1 MITSNYHTH
10 STYCDGKNSLE
21 EMVLSAISKGFTE
34 IGFSGHAPTIRRY
47 AWESKFE
54 KLARYKAEVNSLKE
68 KYADK
73 IKIFLGLEMD
83 YYSPVELADGCDYT
97 IGSVHIIK
105 KGDDFLEI
113 DNSKQIQIDDVNKY
127 YNGDF
132 YAYVEDYYA
141 LVAEIVA
148 QTKCDIIG
156 HFDLV
161 TKFNELGDLFDIKHT
176 RYQNAMQSA
185 LEALIKTRV
194 PFEINTGAISRGY
207 RTSSYP
213 EQSILDRIGNAGIP
227 FVINSDTHNVNTIDC
242 NLTLEQERLD
252 KLGYKYLTT
261 LKDIKQ
267 YISSL

>member
-10 STYCDGKNSLE
+10 STYCDGANTLE
-21 EMVLSAISKGFTE
+21 EMIEAAISKGFTE
-34 IGFSGHAPTIRRY
+34 IGFSGHAPSSAY
-47 AWESKFE
+47 FSWESRIE
-54 KLARYKAEVNSLKE
+54 KLNRYKAEVNMLKE

-73 IKIFLGLEMD
+73 IKIHLGLEMD
-83 YYSPVELADGCDYT
+83 YFSHIELAEGCDYT
-97 IGSVHIIK
+97 LGSVHTIYK
-105 KGDDFLEI
+105 DGKYLEI
-113 DNSKQIQIDDVNKY
+113 DNSKKIQIEDVNEH

-132 YAYVEDYYA
+132 YAYIDDYYTLMA
-141 LVAEIVA
+141 DVVAK
-148 QTKCDIIG
+148 TKCDIIG

-161 TKFNELGDLFDIKHT
+161 TKFNEHGDLFDINDP
-176 RYQNAMQSA
+176 RYINSMQKA
-185 LEALIKTRV
+185 LNALIKTRI

-207 RTSSYP
+207 RTTSYP
-213 EQSILDRIGNAGIP
+213 EQSILECIGNAGIP

>member
-10 STYCDGKNSLE
+10 STYCDGKNTLE
-21 EMVLSAISKGFTE
+21 EMVLAAIEKGFTE
-34 IGFSGHAPTIRRY
+34 IGFSGHAPSSAY
-47 AWESKFE
+47 FSWEI
-54 KLARYKAEVNSLKE
+54 KLDKLNKYKSEVNFLKK

-141 LVAEIVA
+141 LVADIVA

-161 TKFNELGDLFDIKHT
+161 TKFNELGDLFGIKHP
-176 RYQNAMQSA
+176 RYEKAMKNA
-185 LEALIKTRV
+185 LDALIKTRV

-207 RTSSYP
+207 RTESYP
-213 EQSILDRIGNAGIP
+213 EKSILDCIGSAGIP

>member
-10 STYCDGKNSLE
+10 STYCDGKNTLE
-21 EMVLSAISKGFTE
+21 EMVLAAIEKGFTE
-34 IGFSGHAPTIRRY
+34 LGFSGHAPSSAY
-47 AWESKFE
+47 FSWEI
-54 KLARYKAEVNSLKE
+54 KLDKLNKYKSEVNFLKK

-83 YYSPVELADGCDYT
+83 YFSPIELAEGCDYT
-97 IGSVHIIK
+97 LGSVHTIFK
-105 KGDDFLEI
+105 DGKYLEI

-141 LVAEIVA
+141 LVADIVA

-161 TKFNELGDLFDIKHT
+161 TKFNELGDLFDIKHP
-176 RYQNAMQSA
+176 RYENAMQSA